1 MTTVTNIS
9 SAYSVYHMEID
20 QSDTDNLLLSTGF
33 QLLNFNTRD
42 KRFTSIAGNSSAWG
56 YRDGVDDEAL
66 FDVISGFTQI
76 TSSTVVVADRNNHCL
91 RQIDRSTRRVSHYAG
106 VCRTSGYEDGA
117 ADQAKF
123 VWPWSVYVNKNNNT
137 NLLVTDKGNK
147 ALREVSTITQRVI
160 TLMSVAQYSPYAI
173 AWHPRN
179 NSIIY
184 ISCYCVVI
192 TVDMT
197 SVSSGYNTL
206 TGSYCTED
214 RDDSWLYDIIFLTD
228 ATLLLADAQYNQLY
242 VYNINTNT
250 SHSICTGERDS
261 LDGDISQCKLYFPSS
276 LLRVNNHIY
285 MYVGQIDA
293 IRKLSGMCV
302 IIIL

>member
-1 MTTVTNIS
+1 MTTVIS
-9 SAYSVYHMEID
+9 SIIGSTVYHMEID
-20 QSDTDNLLLSTGF
+20 ESDTNNLLLSTWY
-33 QLLNFNTRD
+33 QLLTYNTREN
-42 KRFTSIAGNSSAWG
+42 KLTSIAGNSSATRGG
-56 YRDGVDDEAL
+56 YRDGVGEEAL
-66 FDVISGFTQI
+66 FYRITGFSQI
-76 TSSTVVVADRNNHCL
+76 NTRTVVVVDRLNFCL
-91 RQIDRSTRRVSHYAG
+91 RHIDRYTGRVSNYAG
-106 VCRTSGYEDGA
+106 VCESGGNEDGA
-117 ADQAKF
+117 AYQAKF
-123 VWPWSVYVNKNNNT
+123 HNPQSVYVNKNDNT
-137 NLLVTDKGNK
+137 NLIVTDIYNK

-160 TLMSVAQYSPYAI
+160 TLMSVEPYTPLAI

-184 ISCYCVVI
+184 ISCDCAVI

-214 RDDSWLYDIIFLTD
+214 RDKSWLNDIIFLTEQ
-228 ATLLLADAQYNQLY
+228 TVLLTDTGYNQLY

-250 SHSICTGERDS
+250 TYSICTDERDS
-261 LDGDISQCKLYFPSS
+261 LDGDISQCKLYYPTS
-276 LLRVNNHIY
+276 LLRDNNHIY
-285 MYVGQIDA
+285 VGQSNG